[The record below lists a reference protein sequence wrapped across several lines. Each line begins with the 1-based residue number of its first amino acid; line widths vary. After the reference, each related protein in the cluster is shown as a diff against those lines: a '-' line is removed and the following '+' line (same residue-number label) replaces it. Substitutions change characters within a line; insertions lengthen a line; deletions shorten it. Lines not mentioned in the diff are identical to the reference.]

1 MSSIFAGSMLAFLP
15 FQTLRAF
22 AVPQWSLSPVAEWTH
37 PRGNAGHAGHMH
49 EAVLCESLANLQ
61 SIVSR

>member
-22 AVPQWSLSPVAEWTH
+22 AVP
-37 PRGNAGHAGHMH
+37 
-49 EAVLCESLANLQ
+49 
-61 SIVSR
+61 